1 MKLFIFRC
9 DEEYSEGTAVIAASH
24 ETEAWRLLWTAARKE
39 GELGIATEPGP
50 RDYGAQYD
58 RLKAERWPEVEAVM
72 RLIRAHSQWED
83 VEPFDEEVR
92 EFGRFL
98 LGWKI
103 QTVLDVIPATA
114 GAISYGYYNA

>member
-9 DEEYSEGTAVIAASH
+9 DEAYSEGTAVITASD
-24 ETEAWRLLWTAARKE
+24 ETEAWRLLWAAARKKD
-39 GELGIATEPGP
+39 ELPIASGSGP

-58 RLKAERWPEVEAVM
+58 CLKGERWPEVEAVM
-72 RLIRAHSQWED
+72 RVIPNKQWDD

-92 EFGRFL
+92 EFGHFL
-98 LGWKI
+98 LAWKV
-103 QTVLDVIPATA
+103 QTVLDAIPATS